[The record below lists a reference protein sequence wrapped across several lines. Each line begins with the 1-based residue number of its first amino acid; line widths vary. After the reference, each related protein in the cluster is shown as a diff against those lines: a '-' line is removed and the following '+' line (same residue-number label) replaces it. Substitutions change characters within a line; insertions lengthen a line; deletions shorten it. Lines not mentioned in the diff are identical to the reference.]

1 MVYLSRVSPFYFI
14 RSFNHLMRFIELF
27 LSPHS
32 NELAHDKNSTVTIQK
47 KSLYVTR
54 EKVTK
59 LDRYIQTS

>member
-1 MVYLSRVSPFYFI
+1 
-14 RSFNHLMRFIELF
+14 MRFIELF